1 MWTWNRWIGF
11 KAWKFCGILISRFDQ
26 NSITCDILISRWCW
40 KLNFS
45 CTWVSS
51 TSEILEKTGKCKL
64 KKNFASF
71 YTADSQK
78 YSKHQKNFFMVQK
91 YRNLHH
97 LSLQFDL
104 KIPGLASLF
113 HQFFLFCQEA
123 LHNKIVI
130 DYNRIVKP
138 NDFRHLCNNVWS
150 REVCLLCFVKFV
162 TLVLYRCWK
171 KSNIKE

>member
-11 KAWKFCGILISRFDQ
+11 KAWKFCGILISWFDQ

-64 KKNFASF
+64 KKKFASC
-71 YTADSQK
+71 YTQLI
-78 YSKHQKNFFMVQK
+78 HKNN
-91 YRNLHH
+91 RNLHH

-113 HQFFLFCQEA
+113 HQFFSFCQEA